1 MASLAE
7 VFSRYGPAYL
17 DKYGPAVLPSHR
29 RAITDILRCRTPEMG
44 GEVFFCPHCEH
55 THYVYHSCRNRS
67 CPQCHGQQTE
77 AWLDQRRQEL
87 LAVPYFHVVFTVPD
101 ALHAAMRSDQ
111 TRLYGTLMQAAGQS
125 LIELAS
131 DRHYVGGTVGLMAI
145 LHTWGRTLA
154 YHPHVHCLVTGGGFD
169 RKTEEWQPGRPD
181 YLVPV
186 KALSKLFRR
195 RFRELLG
202 PTLGTL
208 NIPPSVWQVDWV
220 VNCKPVTGSPERV
233 LKYLAGYVY
242 RIAISDDRILSID
255 NDRVTFRY
263 QDTRDGQFKIMTLP
277 AEEFIRRFLQHVL
290 PRGFHKVRYYGLWA
304 PGNHLLR
311 QRLQLQLGSGSP
323 AAPTPAEEPETAPPD
338 PAAGPILPITGRICP
353 HCQQPTLVWVGRL
366 APCKSELRPQ
376 PGCDQQPLH
385 QLASSERG
393 PP

>member
-7 VFSRYGPAYL
+7 IFSRYGPAYL
-17 DKYGPAVLPSHR
+17 EKYGPAILPSHR
-29 RAITDILRCRTPEMG
+29 RAISDILRCRTPEMG
-44 GEVFFCPHCEH
+44 GEVFCCQRCGR

-67 CPQCHGQQTE
+67 CPQCHGQQTQ

-101 ALHAAMRSDQ
+101 ALYAAMRSHQ
-111 TRLYGTLMQAAGQS
+111 TWFYGVLMQAAGQS
-125 LIELAS
+125 LVELAA

-169 RKTEEWQPGRPD
+169 RQTEEWQLGRPD

-186 KALSKLFRR
+186 KALSMLFRR

-202 PTLGTL
+202 SALGTL
-208 NIPPSVWQVDWV
+208 NIPPSVWQVRWV
-220 VNCKPVTGSPERV
+220 VNCEPVTGGPERV
-233 LKYLAGYVY
+233 LNYLAGYVY
-242 RIAISDDRILSID
+242 RIAISDHRILSIE
-255 NDRVTFRY
+255 NGQVTFRY
-263 QDTRDGQFKIMTLP
+263 RDTRDGLSKTMTLS

-304 PGNHLLR
+304 PGNHSLR
-311 QRLQLQLGSGSP
+311 QRLQLLLGSVN
-323 AAPTPAEEPETAPPD
+323 PTDASPAEEPETTL
-338 PAAGPILPITGRICP
+338 PAAGADLPITGRICP

-366 APCKSELRPQ
+366 APSQSRPHVQ
-376 PGCDQQPLH
+376 PAYDHQPSC
-385 QLASSERG
+385 QLASHERG